1 MREFTAVIILVS
13 SITAFAKVRFS
24 KKHTEIEAYDTV
36 YFGNRPTS
44 EDLASMLDTF
54 RWGSRNVAI
63 IDMDSSF
70 SYKLVDVS
78 LKDVK
83 SMQMRYDSKYELG
96 DDKKTVL
103 QIVKTA
109 AGQKVVSGTAS
120 REIISEFG
128 ELRNFG
134 YNIIFFSGIVSVM
147 CWKDI
152 SKTDGLVV
160 LGDSTRIVLYS
171 SKAIKEFKF
180 AANFSKVLESTAVEI
195 GCSTEQFIEA
205 ATSVGCWNT
214 PDNYADV
221 TGKGFDAGVYFQA
234 VEEHLVTPFAELGA
248 LIEKVRAQK
257 QSASLELC
265 GPASDI
271 VGLSRKLSSVPFTIS
286 DKVGLGIS
294 VTGEVEQSGTVLAIQ
309 KAAAALRDGVMNF
322 CYSEPVDDEKVEK
335 LVQIEIEENLVE
347 EDDEEVI
354 QEPEVLKLEGISI
367 DVSKI
372 KPRKNRNKKRLML
385 DTGSEDRVLVAIED
399 SIRAAYI
406 RKANM
411 LTSLMFLGISLL
423 VVGIIGFVG
432 SMGLRTSGSIDIGGL
447 ESRKSELLQLID
459 AKGSYQQIS
468 SRQIDNYLPY
478 IEFVGGLTSTDI
490 SISELNLIG
499 DSSLMITGNCKSKDQ
514 YNKFEQGLRNIDT
527 GLELVVTE
535 RTETSDGV
543 SFRFEVTRGG

>member
-1 MREFTAVIILVS
+1 
-13 SITAFAKVRFS
+13 
-24 KKHTEIEAYDTV
+24 
-36 YFGNRPTS
+36 
-44 EDLASMLDTF
+44 
-54 RWGSRNVAI
+54 
-63 IDMDSSF
+63 
-70 SYKLVDVS
+70 
-78 LKDVK
+78 
-83 SMQMRYDSKYELG
+83 
-96 DDKKTVL
+96 
-103 QIVKTA
+103 
-109 AGQKVVSGTAS
+109 
-120 REIISEFG
+120 
-128 ELRNFG
+128 
-134 YNIIFFSGIVSVM
+134 
-147 CWKDI
+147 
-152 SKTDGLVV
+152 
-160 LGDSTRIVLYS
+160 
-171 SKAIKEFKF
+171 
-180 AANFSKVLESTAVEI
+180 
-195 GCSTEQFIEA
+195 
-205 ATSVGCWNT
+205 
-214 PDNYADV
+214 
-221 TGKGFDAGVYFQA
+221 
-234 VEEHLVTPFAELGA
+234 
-248 LIEKVRAQK
+248 
-257 QSASLELC
+257 
-265 GPASDI
+265 
-271 VGLSRKLSSVPFTIS
+271 
-286 DKVGLGIS
+286 
-294 VTGEVEQSGTVLAIQ
+294 
-309 KAAAALRDGVMNF
+309 MNF